1 MDSKLEDKLTKRNE
15 EGTMR
20 SLSFTSVSS
29 DFYSNDYLGFSKI
42 KSVEIA
48 SSENGGTGS
57 RLISGN
63 SVEAVNCEKSLAR
76 FFNAEKALV
85 LNSGYIANLALFSTL
100 PQRGDTIIYD
110 ENIHASVRDGIRLS
124 LANSFAFKHNST
136 EDLLHKI
143 KHASGSI
150 YIAVESLYS
159 MDGDFAPLTEIVAIS
174 NEKNAFLIVDE
185 AHACGVFGENGRGI
199 VDLLGLNAAVF
210 AKVVTFGKAYGAHGA
225 CILGEK
231 KMIDFLVNFARPF
244 IYTTAMPPK
253 EYARIEQMVLWD
265 GLQEQQHILQQ
276 NCAFFRSELNSN
288 YLISAINSPIQMLR
302 ISDIRALKKI
312 SVQLANENIAVKP
325 IFSPTVKKGE
335 ESLRICI
342 HSFNSFTEIQQLC
355 TILSSF
361 L

>member
-1 MDSKLEDKLTKRNE
+1 
-15 EGTMR
+15 
-20 SLSFTSVSS
+20 V
-29 DFYSNDYLGFSKI
+29 
-42 KSVEIA
+42 
-48 SSENGGTGS
+48 
-57 RLISGN
+57 
-63 SVEAVNCEKSLAR
+63 
-76 FFNAEKALV
+76 
-85 LNSGYIANLALFSTL
+85 ANLAFFSTL

-143 KHASGSI
+143 KHASGSV

-159 MDGDFAPLTEIVAIS
+159 MDGDFAPLAEIVAIS
-174 NEKNAFLIVDE
+174 NEKKAFLIVDE

-199 VDLLGLNAAVF
+199 VDLLGLNEAVF

-225 CILGEK
+225 CVLGEK

-265 GLQEQQHILQQ
+265 GLQEQQQLLQQ
-276 NCAFFRSELNSN
+276 NCAFFRAELKSN
-288 YLISAINSPIQMLR
+288 NLISAVNSPIQMLR
-302 ISDIRALKKI
+302 IGDIRGLKKI
-312 SVQLANENIAVKP
+312 SDQLANENIAVKP
-325 IFSPTVKKGE
+325 IFSPTVKKGD